1 MDRDYSLINGN
12 DDGTFV
18 PFTDIMLN
26 VAMGFAMMVFMAFA
40 LIRPELTEG
49 EVDLNAEYLITMRW
63 PDGHPDDIDLY
74 VQDTGGKVVWYRN
87 VEAGMLTLERDDRG
101 MFRDTVVVN
110 GKRIANDLNQ
120 ESVTMRGIVPGEYVV
135 NVYHYVASGVDG
147 VPVTVTVE
155 RLNPRLEMVFHGV
168 TYLDHRGQEETVV
181 RFTLDEEG
189 NPSDINNRRKS
200 LTQIARSP

>member
-1 MDRDYSLINGN
+1 
-12 DDGTFV
+12 
-18 PFTDIMLN
+18 
-26 VAMGFAMMVFMAFA
+26 
-40 LIRPELTEG
+40 
-49 EVDLNAEYLITMRW
+49 
-63 PDGHPDDIDLY
+63 
-74 VQDTGGKVVWYRN
+74 
-87 VEAGMLTLERDDRG
+87 

>member
-74 VQDTGGKVVWYRN
+74 VQDEMLKRACLPLN
-87 VEAGMLTLERDDRG
+87 GMIVACSATL
-101 MFRDTVVVN
+101 
-110 GKRIANDLNQ
+110 
-120 ESVTMRGIVPGEYVV
+120 S
-135 NVYHYVASGVDG
+135 S
-147 VPVTVTVE
+147 
-155 RLNPRLEMVFHGV
+155 
-168 TYLDHRGQEETVV
+168 
-181 RFTLDEEG
+181 
-189 NPSDINNRRKS
+189 
-200 LTQIARSP
+200 